1 VPRTLIAV
9 PVIAALTAVFGT
21 LGLLAALVDRSGRMP
36 QRCTGVWARL
46 VLRCLG
52 VRARVSG
59 LELLP
64 AGPAVYAANHA
75 SALDILIVFA
85 VLPVDFRFIHKRS
98 LYLLPVI
105 GWYLLLAGHIGIDR
119 TNPFRA
125 RKSLQAAAR
134 RISAGTSVMA
144 FPEGTRSP
152 DERLRLFKRGSFLL
166 ALEAGVPVV
175 PVSLAGVKQVA
186 PRGLFTLRAGEV
198 RVGVHAPIPT
208 VGRDASEAEALAEQ
222 VRQTV
227 SAAVVA

>member
-9 PVIAALTAVFGT
+9 PAIAALTAVFSV
-21 LGLLAALVDRSGRMP
+21 LGLLVALLDRSGRMP
-36 QRCTGVWARL
+36 QRLICVWARL
-46 VLRCLG
+46 FLRCLG
-52 VRARVSG
+52 VRTGVSG

-64 AGPAVYAANHA
+64 AGSAVYAANHA
-75 SALDILIVFA
+75 SALDIPIVLA

-98 LYLLPVI
+98 LYVLPVI
-105 GWYLLLAGHIGIDR
+105 GWYLFLAGHVGIDR
-119 TNPFRA
+119 ANPFRA
-125 RKSLQAAAR
+125 RRSLQAAAR
-134 RISAGTSVMA
+134 RVAAGTSVVA

-152 DERLRLFKRGSFLL
+152 DERVRPFKRGSFLL

-186 PRGLFTLRAGEV
+186 PRGILTLRSGEV

-208 VGRDASEAEALAEQ
+208 AGRDASEAEALAEQ

-227 SAAVVA
+227 LAALVA